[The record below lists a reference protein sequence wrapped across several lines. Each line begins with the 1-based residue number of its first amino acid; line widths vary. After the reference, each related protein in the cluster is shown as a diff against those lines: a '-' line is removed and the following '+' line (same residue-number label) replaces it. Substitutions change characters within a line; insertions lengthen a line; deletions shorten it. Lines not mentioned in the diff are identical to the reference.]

1 MIRIEPPSAVW
12 RSCLS
17 YHARHNSRSGCRR
30 GHNLLWS
37 NLSLFS
43 CHSRTRLVY
52 SFLKRLF
59 PAEINQATDNKY
71 FD

>member
-1 MIRIEPPSAVW
+1 MIRIKPPSTVW

-17 YHARHNSRSGCRR
+17 YNARHNSRSWCRR
-30 GHNLLWS
+30 GHNLLWT

-43 CHSRTRLVY
+43 CHSRAG
-52 SFLKRLF
+52 FIHAFFKRLF
-59 PAEINQATDNKY
+59 PAEINQPADNKY